1 MSANVLFPSA
11 EQRRDWGEAL
21 TALLAEAELR
31 VADGPVAPRFDRHRF
46 ADELAAFDFARPV
59 PFDDLMAWT
68 VAQLEHGVTHM
79 THPRYLG
86 LFNPAPSFPAQCADR
101 IAASFNPQ
109 LASQTTSPVA
119 VAIEA
124 HVIRAIAD
132 RAGLPPHSVGHFAS
146 GGSEANGT
154 ALICALT
161 RAEPRFAAQGSR
173 AFRGA
178 PAFYVSQD
186 SHLAWVKLAHMSG
199 IGRDAVHFIPTDGM
213 GQMRA
218 DALAETIAADRRAG
232 CVPVMAVA
240 TAGTT
245 AAGMIDPLE
254 ASATIAR
261 DTGLWFHVDAAWGG
275 GAIASDRL
283 RPLLAGIEAADSI
296 TIDAHK
302 WFATT
307 MGSGMFLTPH
317 AEVLANAYAVATT
330 FMPSQAAEL
339 DPYMTSAQWSR
350 RFIGLRL
357 FLSLAGGGWAAH
369 AAHVEHSVNRARE
382 FSALASARGW
392 SVINEP
398 KLGVVCLTPP
408 AGSPPVRDIVDRVLR
423 GGTAWLSAAKFAGS
437 DVVRACVTHGETSSD
452 DIAIAL
458 DALEDERLGLLEH
471 AATREPVLV

>member
-1 MSANVLFPSA
+1 MSASVLFPSA

-31 VADGPVAPRFDRHRF
+31 VAEGPVTPRFDRNRF

-59 PFDDLMAWT
+59 PFDDLMVWT
-68 VAQLEHGVTHM
+68 VAQLKHGVTRM

-124 HVIRAIAD
+124 HVIRAVAD
-132 RAGLPPHSVGHFAS
+132 RAGLPPRSVGHFTS

-213 GQMRA
+213 GRMRTA
-218 DALAETIAADRRAG
+218 ALAETIAADRRAG

-261 DTGLWFHVDAAWGG
+261 DTGLWFHIDAAWGG

-283 RPLLAGIEAADSI
+283 RPLLAGIGAADSI

-369 AAHVEHSVNRARE
+369 AAHVEHSVDLAQE
-382 FSALASARGW
+382 FAALASARGW

-423 GGTAWLSAAKFAGS
+423 DGTAWLSAAKFAGS
-437 DVVRACVTHGETSSD
+437 DVVRACITHGETSSA

-458 DALEDERLGLLEH
+458 DALEDARLGLLER
-471 AATREPVLV
+471 AATRKPALV